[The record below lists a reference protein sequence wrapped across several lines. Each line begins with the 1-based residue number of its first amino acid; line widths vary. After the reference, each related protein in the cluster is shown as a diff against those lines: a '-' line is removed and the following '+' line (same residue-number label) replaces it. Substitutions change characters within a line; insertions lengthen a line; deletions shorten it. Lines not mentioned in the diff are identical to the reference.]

1 MAAWLSRTSSRK
13 CPSRGRRIRRRPPCG
28 FGGAAVRVAV
38 CNLLCVRSAH
48 GACRI
53 GNFNGAPGVQSW
65 TDYAVSAAA
74 AFAPPPPTPPP
85 PSVVHTEPCG
95 SGPSSLQSWI
105 IVGGALPAQITTT
118 ADASLCL
125 GLGAQD
131 PGWDAPSVAVV
142 PCNSTAAVTWS
153 LNASTKQLQAPGGL
167 CADVL
172 HVRAVLHSS

>member
-1 MAAWLSRTSSRK
+1 M
-13 CPSRGRRIRRRPPCG
+13 
-28 FGGAAVRVAV
+28 RVAV